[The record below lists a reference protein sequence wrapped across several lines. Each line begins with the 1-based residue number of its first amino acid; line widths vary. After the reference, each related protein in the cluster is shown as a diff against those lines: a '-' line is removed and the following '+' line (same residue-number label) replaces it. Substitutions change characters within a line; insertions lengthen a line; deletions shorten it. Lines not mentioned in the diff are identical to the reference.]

1 MGSKANFDPLTK
13 VITITEAPDGNGRV
27 SIDVQKDLYSAAKE
41 DWQSDLALNR
51 LRFCFRDSFGGQ
63 DIGDNKQAG
72 AYYFLDNLS
81 GWRVKPYEASHELIL
96 NGNLF
101 GVDPL
106 SPVLVPTTGTYT
118 VAIRL
123 NTSSLTQ
130 SVLSGSG
137 VTEQDK
143 IDITDKVWN
152 YTR

>member
-1 MGSKANFDPLTK
+1 MGSKANFDPITK
-13 VITITEAPDGNGRV
+13 IITITEAPDVNGRV
-27 SIDVQKDLYSAAKE
+27 SIDVQRDLYSDAKK

-51 LRFCFRDSFGGQ
+51 LLFCFRASFGGQ
-63 DIGDNKQAG
+63 DIGDNKRAG
-72 AYYFLDNLS
+72 AYYFLDNSS
-81 GWRVKPYEASHELIL
+81 GWRVKPYEATHELVL

-106 SPVLVPTTGTYT
+106 TPILVPPDGAFT
-118 VAIRL
+118 VAVRL

-130 SVLSGSG
+130 SVVSGSG

-143 IDITDKVWN
+143 VDITNQVWN